1 MITMT
6 TTTADNNVIII
17 TTQSRER
24 MPTLSECGRG
34 YCRSNPDS
42 FPCRVFNQLLAAS
55 RVFFFYRETPPGTE
69 SVSRSPDNPNNEV
82 NFSLRAPSP
91 GRGWA
96 LLNYANTFREV
107 ALNFKFVHAD
117 AFFFFFPFGKAAASL
132 YAGVYVLSPSA
143 AATVSND
150 KCRGVSEYSSELYM
164 YIDIFLQLEPVEFM
178 SNDTRGQ
185 MLTPETTSTVGFPM
199 TL

>member
-1 MITMT
+1 
-6 TTTADNNVIII
+6 
-17 TTQSRER
+17 

-55 RVFFFYRETPPGTE
+55 RVFFFSRETPPGTE

-117 AFFFFFPFGKAAASL
+117 AFFFSL
-132 YAGVYVLSPSA
+132 
-143 AATVSND
+143 
-150 KCRGVSEYSSELYM
+150 
-164 YIDIFLQLEPVEFM
+164 LEKWPPVFTPAFM
-178 SNDTRGQ
+178 SSRHLLQQLSAMTN
-185 MLTPETTSTVGFPM
+185 VGVFQNNPQSYICI
-199 TL
+199 